1 MNKKTIKYLIIS
13 FIFILFLILSG
24 NETKAATASISGN
37 QTVTKG
43 QSVTVT
49 ASVTAGAWNLTLSG
63 GGQTSKLVGETDIVG
78 NKTATTSITFVA
90 NANTTVTLTGDMTD
104 FSAES
109 SEQVNKSM
117 QITVKEPETGGNT
130 ENPNDQETP
139 EEPSNPSTP
148 TNPET
153 PSNPQTPSNPTTTPK
168 PNTSTETKKSTVV
181 TLSNLGIKPNDFTGF
196 TPSKKEYTVTVPN
209 DVETI
214 EVYANKGQSA
224 QTITGTGEKTLQVG
238 ENRFEI
244 NVTAE
249 DGKTKTT
256 YVVTVNREEVA
267 EEEEEEEPTDLEN
280 PEEFGLTD
288 LQIEGITLEP
298 EFSTNIYEYTA
309 KLTED
314 KSNLEIETVASEENA
329 KIEITGNENLQN
341 GENIITILVTNE
353 AGDKTAAYQITLN
366 KNVIDEEALAQQA
379 NIEKLEK
386 QRTTI
391 LIGGSIVL
399 VILIIIAVIIIR
411 NRRRNYVD
419 EYSVPYSNLNDDE
432 ENSGTYSEN
441 YDNVYDNDYNN
452 EIAED
457 EDNENNIE
465 DNNENYS
472 NFDENG
478 EFKGYKKITDK
489 FKQDQ
494 NINTFEDDYSN
505 SQDFDYDDYEEDK
518 RKYKRGKRFK

>member
-1 MNKKTIKYLIIS
+1 MSKKVIKYLIIL
-13 FIFILFLILSG
+13 FTFIIIFILNG
-24 NETKAATASISGN
+24 NEAKAATASLSGN

-63 GGQTSKLVGETDIVG
+63 GGQTAKLVGDTDIVG
-78 NKTATTSITFVA
+78 NKTASTSITFVA
-90 NANTTVTLTGDMTD
+90 NENTTVTLTGDMTD

-109 SEQVNKSM
+109 SETVNKSI
-117 QITVKEPETGGNT
+117 QITVQEPDTPET
-130 ENPNDQETP
+130 
-139 EEPSNPSTP
+139 PSTP
-148 TNPET
+148 T
-153 PSNPQTPSNPTTTPK
+153 NPQTPSNPTTTPK
-168 PNTSTETKKSTVV
+168 PDTTTETKKSTVA
-181 TLSNLGIKPNDFTGF
+181 TLSNLGIRPNDFTGF

-238 ENRFEI
+238 ENRFEV

-249 DGKTKTT
+249 DGKTKAT
-256 YVVTVNREEVA
+256 YVVTVNREEVT
-267 EEEEEEEPTDLEN
+267 ENEEEEEPVDLEN

-288 LQIEGITLEP
+288 LKIEGITLNP
-298 EFSTNIYEYTA
+298 EFSTNVYEYTA
-309 KLTED
+309 KLKDD
-314 KSNLEIETVASEENA
+314 KSMLEIETVASEENA
-329 KIEITGNENLQN
+329 KIEITGNENLQD

-353 AGDKTAAYQITLN
+353 AGDKTAAYQITVDKDL
-366 KNVIDEEALAQQA
+366 IDEEALAQQA

-391 LIGGSIVL
+391 LIGGSVVL

-411 NRRRNYVD
+411 NRRKTYVD

-432 ENSGTYSEN
+432 ENSGAYDEN
-441 YDNVYDNDYNN
+441 YDNVYDNNYNN
-452 EIAED
+452 EMQED
-457 EDNENNIE
+457 EENENIE
-465 DNNENYS
+465 DNNERYS

-489 FKQDQ
+489 FNQEPYK
-494 NINTFEDDYSN
+494 NTFEDENYDEN
-505 SQDFDYDDYEEDK
+505 QNFDYNDDYDEDK
-518 RKYKRGKRFK
+518 RRHKRGKRFK

>member
-1 MNKKTIKYLIIS
+1 MSKKVIKYLIIL
-13 FIFILFLILSG
+13 FTFIIIFILNG
-24 NETKAATASISGN
+24 NEAKAATASLSGN

-63 GGQTSKLVGETDIVG
+63 GGQTAKLVGDTDIVG
-78 NKTATTSITFVA
+78 NKTASTSITFVA
-90 NANTTVTLTGDMTD
+90 NENTTVTLTGDMTD

-109 SEQVNKSM
+109 SETVNKSI
-117 QITVKEPETGGNT
+117 QITVQEPETGGET
-130 ENPNDQETP
+130 EVPSNPETP
-139 EEPSNPSTP
+139 EEPDTPETPSTP
-148 TNPET
+148 T
-153 PSNPQTPSNPTTTPK
+153 NPQTPSNPTTTPK
-168 PNTSTETKKSTVV
+168 PDTTTETKKSTVA
-181 TLSNLGIKPNDFTGF
+181 TLSNLGIRPNDFTGF

-238 ENRFEI
+238 ENRFEV

-249 DGKTKTT
+249 DGKTKAT
-256 YVVTVNREEVA
+256 YVVTVNREEVT
-267 EEEEEEEPTDLEN
+267 ENEEEEEPVDLEN
-280 PEEFGLTD
+280 PEEFGLTE
-288 LQIEGITLEP
+288 LKIEGITLDP

-309 KLTED
+309 KLKDD
-314 KSNLEIETVASEENA
+314 KSMLEIETVASEENA

-341 GENIITILVTNE
+341 GENTITILVTNE
-353 AGDKTAAYQITLN
+353 AGDKTAAYQITVD
-366 KNVIDEEALAQQA
+366 KDVVDEEALTQQA

-391 LIGGSIVL
+391 LIGGSVVL

-411 NRRRNYVD
+411 NRRKSYVD

-432 ENSGTYSEN
+432 ENSGAYDEN
-441 YDNVYDNDYNN
+441 YDNVYDNNYNN
-452 EIAED
+452 EMQED
-457 EDNENNIE
+457 EENENIE
-465 DNNENYS
+465 DNNERYS

-489 FKQDQ
+489 FNQEPYK
-494 NINTFEDDYSN
+494 NTFEDENYDEN
-505 SQDFDYDDYEEDK
+505 QNFDYNDDYDEDK
-518 RKYKRGKRFK
+518 RRHKRGKRFK